1 METLIM
7 FFAQLNATIFQVT
20 LCFIAMDVIT
30 GYAQALANKNVSS
43 KKMRNGFWHKLAIIF
58 ALMVAGMIDII
69 VQMGIGQQLGFATP
83 IFELVCIYIIAME
96 LTSILENICK
106 MNPELANNKIMGLFS
121 NTLPETSRTG
131 TIEPDG
137 AAPMD

>member
-1 METLIM
+1 MM
-7 FFAQLNATIFQVT
+7 FFAQLNANVFLVT

-43 KKMRNGFWHKLAIIF
+43 DKMRKGFWHKLAIIF

-69 VQMGIGQQLGFATP
+69 VQMGIGQQIGFATP
-83 IFELVCIYIIAME
+83 IFEVACIYIIAME

-106 MNPELANNKIMGLFS
+106 MNPELSNNKIMGLFS
-121 NTLPETSRTG
+121 GALPETNRTG